1 MLLLIFSKDASPAQI
16 VSPCFSPAFSFQLYF
31 LLDRGNSF
39 QLYFLL
45 DRGNIRGGGGGGG
58 GCPFSPADVSLL
70 VQTAAEMNQEGC
82 CCYFIVVVLL
92 LFYSGGV
99 VVIL

>member
-1 MLLLIFSKDASPAQI
+1 MLVQRKLSPLAFHQHSVFSCTSCWTEAI
-16 VSPCFSPAFSFQLYF
+16 LEE
-31 LLDRGNSF
+31 
-39 QLYFLL
+39 
-45 DRGNIRGGGGGGG
+45 GGGGG

-70 VQTAAEMNQEGC
+70 VQTAAEMNQEFKSRRVVVF
-82 CCYFIVVVLL
+82 FIVVVLL

>member
-1 MLLLIFSKDASPAQI
+1 MLVQRKLSPLAFHQHSVFSCTSCWTEAI
-16 VSPCFSPAFSFQLYF
+16 LEE
-31 LLDRGNSF
+31 
-39 QLYFLL
+39 
-45 DRGNIRGGGGGGG
+45 GGGG

-70 VQTAAEMNQEGC
+70 VQTAVEMNQEGC

>member
-31 LLDRGNSF
+31 LLDRGN
-39 QLYFLL
+39 
-45 DRGNIRGGGGGGG
+45 IRGGGGGG

-70 VQTAAEMNQEGC
+70 VQTAAEMNQEFKSRRVVVF
-82 CCYFIVVVLL
+82 FIVVVLL